1 MGRGGKLERFGV
13 AHGGFNGEMKVKGE
27 SEKPKSRRSERDT
40 GNKRENK
47 TYVQGSIMT
56 KRRRFEAG

>member
-27 SEKPKSRRSERDT
+27 SEKPKSRRSERQRKQ
-40 GNKRENK
+40 KREQNICARK
-47 TYVQGSIMT
+47 YND